1 MLGPVRAWRADVE
14 LRLGPPQQQAF
25 AALLLAS
32 AGRPVTVAEVVD
44 MLWGQDPPSS
54 AVNVVRRYVGA
65 LRRVLEPGLP
75 RMATGRWLLRE
86 GGGYRLNVGVTTLDL
101 LRFRDLRTQ
110 ARAADRADGSAYA
123 LELYAQAL
131 ALWCG
136 HAAAGIP
143 AQARSHPVFAGLDGE
158 RLATVKEAADAALRC
173 GRAEPVLAQL
183 QGLAD
188 DHPLDEPLHSRLIRA
203 LTLTGQQA
211 QALETYQKIRVLLP
225 RSWTSSPP
233 PSCWPLTAKC

>member
-101 LRFRDLRTQ
+101 LR
-110 ARAADRADGSAYA
+110 S
-123 LELYAQAL
+123 
-131 ALWCG
+131 
-136 HAAAGIP
+136 
-143 AQARSHPVFAGLDGE
+143 
-158 RLATVKEAADAALRC
+158 
-173 GRAEPVLAQL
+173 
-183 QGLAD
+183 
-188 DHPLDEPLHSRLIRA
+188 
-203 LTLTGQQA
+203 
-211 QALETYQKIRVLLP
+211 
-225 RSWTSSPP
+225 
-233 PSCWPLTAKC
+233 